1 MKTNCLDF
9 THSKYKPDNLTIRI
23 AGLLHTQWINL
34 NKHTQWIPWQ
44 PGILT
49 YPKLNTACIYRIV
62 YCIAMPVTAMFK
74 LTALQFCSPAR
85 SCSQH
90 CFITLVHVHGFVHT
104 HGWFTSWLIHV
115 HSFTS
120 TVSVTFK
127 VRSRPLSRSH
137 SRFVHA
143 TVHIH
148 GSFTSTVSFTVALT
162 VLDHVGVYAHQL
174 VHCIN

>member
-49 YPKLNTACIYRIV
+49 YPKLNTACTYRIV

-90 CFITLVHVHGFVHT
+90 GLFTLVHVHGFVHT
-104 HGWFTSWLIHV
+104 HGWFTSWLVHV
-115 HSFTS
+115 NGFTS

-127 VRSRPLSRSH
+127 VSPRPLSRSH
-137 SRFVHA
+137 SPFVYA

-148 GSFTSTVSFTVALT
+148 VHWRSHWRLLITLSFTLTILFTV
-162 VLDHVGVYAHQL
+162 
-174 VHCIN
+174 